1 MFVFPAQNSNFKSRK
16 RTFRCCERCRV
27 KRVKCNIQVENFLT
41 KGCQS
46 CQQRSIACSLIGSS
60 VDHNATKVKGYFN
73 LNDLNGFK
81 DKPSPSPLLG
91 PSLNL
96 DHSFEQISEYQ
107 AALNVPL
114 EFTNPQLLKKLFN
127 FNLSI
132 LTDKSYEY
140 LLYSH
145 PKAVIESKMQE
156 DASVYHESGI
166 IIPELSIDK
175 SRANSLNE
183 LVRFKNM
190 PQYQFLLQIY
200 AFTLSSPGFC
210 FKVAEIEK
218 LLEIYF
224 FKING
229 IFPIIHEQEF
239 WENYRAGKEP
249 TIIIFAAVLLI
260 LRDKLAAEIFRKV
273 FLRDLSYVDNEP
285 LFHQKLEIFTDSLDF
300 KIRQLNL
307 ALEDL
312 GDYNKLNR
320 MVTMLLLSLRYR
332 FTCSGGEQSS
342 QDLTCGI
349 NLAFAMAIHMK
360 PTKKFY
366 DSEKAAYLSDLW
378 WTCYAM
384 DRFNSVSNFRCFF
397 IKHEDFNI
405 DLPYGNLN
413 LLQIV
418 QLAKSLENMLI
429 ALYQPFNNVHMKDQ
443 NNDIQHRLKIFNAA
457 DFQELEFN
465 LCSHEIASDSVIFD
479 QSLNL
484 DNFSQQKEA
493 FVKSTLHLLSR
504 LINNTIILVSQKGFF
519 NDPTIHNLIPK
530 KSILRASGNVL
541 WYMKKIPEKLT
552 LQAPI
557 LIFCLLISM
566 SCGLKMRARNILGTV
581 DSELDDVKPSFEME
595 GYMLELERFRRGWWV
610 VDDVYKLAKDFIEQL
625 VETEK
630 KRKEIELSLLKVKK
644 EDIMASPEST
654 MGLRSTNSTA
664 SILNIL
670 RVAELD
676 SIDSFSVDGLN
687 FFSGW
692 DFSKIAQY
700 DNFFESMQDDLF
712 NIDMFSM

>member
-1 MFVFPAQNSNFKSRK
+1 M
-16 RTFRCCERCRV
+16 
-27 KRVKCNIQVENFLT
+27 QVENFLT
-41 KGCQS
+41 KGCES
-46 CQQRSIACSLIGSS
+46 CQQKSIACSLIGNSI
-60 VDHNATKVKGYFN
+60 N
-73 LNDLNGFK
+73 LNPTNFKGNLTPNGVKTEHTLTLLESSPDL
-81 DKPSPSPLLG
+81 DP
-91 PSLNL
+91 
-96 DHSFEQISEYQ
+96 SFEQISRYQ
-107 AALNVPL
+107 EARNVALESTSPK
-114 EFTNPQLLKKLFN
+114 LLKELFN
-127 FNLSI
+127 FNLSV
-132 LTDKSYEY
+132 TTEKSYQY

-145 PKAVIESKMQE
+145 PRAVIESKMQE

-166 IIPELSIDK
+166 IVPELSLDK
-175 SRANSLNE
+175 SKASTSNGTW
-183 LVRFKNM
+183 RFKSM
-190 PQYQFLLQIY
+190 PHYQFLLQIH
-200 AFTLSSPGFC
+200 AFTLSSPSFY
-210 FKVAEIEK
+210 FQKAEIEK

-239 WENYRAGKEP
+239 WENFRAGAQP
-249 TIIIFAAVLLI
+249 TIIIFAMILLI
-260 LRDKLAAEIFRKV
+260 LRDKLAAEIFRNV
-273 FLRDLSYVDNEP
+273 FLRDSTYVDNEA
-285 LFHQKLEIFTDSLDF
+285 LFYQKLELFTDNLDF
-300 KIRQLNL
+300 KIRQLIL
-307 ALEDL
+307 VLESL

-320 MVTMLLLSLRYR
+320 LVTMLLLSLRYR
-332 FTCSGGEQSS
+332 FDRSGGEQSS

-366 DSEKAAYLSDLW
+366 NNEKAAYLSDLW

-405 DLPYGNLN
+405 DLPYENLN

-418 QLAKSLENMLI
+418 QLAKSLENMLV

-465 LCSHEIASDSVIFD
+465 LCSHEIASDSGVFD
-479 QSLNL
+479 QFIDLASFPL
-484 DNFSQQKEA
+484 QKDA
-493 FVKSTLHLLSR
+493 YVKSTLHLLSR

-581 DSELDDVKPSFEME
+581 DNELDDVKPSFEIE
-595 GYMLELERFRRGWWV
+595 GYMLELERFRRDWWV

-630 KRKEIELSLLKVKK
+630 KRKDFEQSLLNVEREK
-644 EDIMASPEST
+644 MLASPETSKFE
-654 MGLRSTNSTA
+654 LRSTSSA

>member
-1 MFVFPAQNSNFKSRK
+1 MQVGNFQTRG
-16 RTFRCCERCRV
+16 CE
-27 KRVKCNIQVENFLT
+27 
-41 KGCQS
+41 GCQLKS
-46 CQQRSIACSLIGSS
+46 VACSLIGNS
-60 VDHNATKVKGYFN
+60 G
-73 LNDLNGFK
+73 DLNSIRGMGNVYPNGAETV
-81 DKPSPSPLLG
+81 PSPSPLLG
-91 PSLNL
+91 STMHL
-96 DHSFEQISEYQ
+96 DPSFEQISQYQ
-107 AALNVPL
+107 EALRVPL
-114 EFTNPQLLKKLFN
+114 ESTSPQLLKKLFN

-132 LTDKSYEY
+132 STEKSYQY

-166 IIPELSIDK
+166 IIPEQPVDK
-175 SRANSLNE
+175 SKTSAAAE
-183 LVRFKNM
+183 LPRFRSM
-190 PQYQFLLQIY
+190 PHYQFLLQIY
-200 AFTLSSPGFC
+200 AFTLSSPNFY
-210 FKVAEIEK
+210 FKKAEIEK
-218 LLEIYF
+218 LLQIYF

-229 IFPIIHEQEF
+229 IFPIIHEQDF
-239 WENYRAGKEP
+239 WENFRAGTEP
-249 TIIIFAAVLLI
+249 TIIIFAMVLLI
-260 LRDKLAAEIFRKV
+260 LRDKLAAEIFRDV
-273 FLRDLSYVDNEP
+273 FLRDPSYADNES
-285 LFHQKLEIFTDSLDF
+285 LFHQKLELFTDSLDF

-307 ALEDL
+307 ALENL

-332 FTCSGGEQSS
+332 FDRSGGEQSS

-360 PTKKFY
+360 PTKNFY
-366 DSEKAAYLSDLW
+366 NNEKAAYLSDLW

-405 DLPYGNLN
+405 DLPYENLN

-479 QSLNL
+479 QFIDLN
-484 DNFSQQKEA
+484 NFSQHKEA
-493 FVKSTLHLLSR
+493 YVKSTLHLLSR
-504 LINNTIILVSQKGFF
+504 LINNTIIMVSQKGFF

-581 DSELDDVKPSFEME
+581 DNELDDVKPSFEME

-630 KRKEIELSLLKVKK
+630 KRKDIEQSLLNVEK
-644 EDIMASPEST
+644 EKILASPESKL
-654 MGLRSTNSTA
+654 GLRATDSSA

-676 SIDSFSVDGLN
+676 SIDSYSVDGLN

-700 DNFFESMQDDLF
+700 DNFFDSMQDDLF